1 MGVVVPNISNA
12 AQARAAVDEGHAGG
26 LFGAEAGETGE
37 SLVADRAEPV
47 LPVLLGGGDQLDHAL
62 AGEAQFA
69 PARITSGRAG
79 AEDELKPEVRIAATW
94 RDLGPL
100 RPMLEQRLMAALP
113 DIRARIGGGGPMPT
127 SLELELAAHGDGAHF
142 KPHTDTALG
151 SDRKA
156 LGAAPGED
164 RLISGVYYFHAE
176 PKGFSGGELRLYRFG
191 VDPGAGEL
199 DRETQR
205 FIGLLHIKDLI
216 TAPGRLRDIGSIRQY
231 LRPLPHVRD
240 DQQLEAAGIPVGR
253 RLGTAMRKV
262 VAS

>member
-1 MGVVVPNISNA
+1 MKGPLPPHAQLRDFLPA
-12 AQARAAVDEGHAGG
+12 ADHQA
-26 LFGAEAGETGE
+26 L
-37 SLVADRAEPV
+37 
-47 LPVLLGGGDQLDHAL
+47 LDHAL

-79 AEDELKPEVRIAATW
+79 AEDELKPEVRVAATW

-199 DRETQR
+199 DRSDHVELGPLDNSLLVFPSWAAHEVRPVRCPSGR
-205 FIGLLHIKDLI
+205 FRDYRF
-216 TAPGRLRDIGSIRQY
+216 AVNCWFCGRL
-231 LRPLPHVRD
+231 
-240 DQQLEAAGIPVGR
+240 GR
-253 RLGTAMRKV
+253 
-262 VAS
+262 